1 MKAELQAEE
10 VLAMYDVRGI
20 QKFIFKS
27 NVNIFLAC
35 IGY

>member
-10 VLAMYDVRGI
+10 VLEMYDVMCI

-27 NVNIFLAC
+27 NVAKVI
-35 IGY
+35 IGAS